1 MFFKFKKWLKSRNL
15 TSILEDK
22 ISNFAIFLLLGSAKS
37 RLIKKNSLVVNQ
49 RTTNKR
55 VVEKF

>member
-22 ISNFAIFLLLGSAKS
+22 ISNFTIFLLLGSAKS
-37 RLIKKNSLVVNQ
+37 RFIKKISPVVHQ
-49 RTTNKR
+49 RRTNR
-55 VVEKF
+55 

>member
-22 ISNFAIFLLLGSAKS
+22 ISNFKIFLLLEVLRVG
-37 RLIKKNSLVVNQ
+37 RFIKKISPVVHQ
-49 RTTNKR
+49 RKTNR
-55 VVEKF
+55 